1 MKKTQKDKFAEHR
14 ESVQKD
20 KALTVLNYILVSR
33 YFIPILTTAGW
44 IMIFSF
50 RENNFFRISAII
62 LILAGIIPAATVSA
76 AEIFRF
82 IISSG
87 VKFFSVIRRSAPF
100 YIVAEICAGAFGFIF
115 GFMFGIIVAAVFPA
129 VFTINKFFNQ

>member
-1 MKKTQKDKFAEHR
+1 
-14 ESVQKD
+14 
-20 KALTVLNYILVSR
+20 
-33 YFIPILTTAGW
+33 
-44 IMIFSF
+44 MIFSF